1 MPLNLEVRRIEGI
14 AVVHCGGRLT
24 FGEEA
29 DDLRRLLLG
38 LLNETKQIVL
48 NFAWIAHLDSS
59 GLGTLVASFIS
70 ARHRGAEIKFAG
82 LSPIARR
89 ALTSTHV
96 DQLFEIY
103 DSTEEAIQSFG
114 PNPKAATG

>member
-1 MPLNLEVRRIEGI
+1 VPLNLEVRRIEGI
-14 AVVHCGGRLT
+14 AVVDCGGRLT

-29 DDLRRLLLG
+29 DEFRRLLLD

-48 NFAWIAHLDSS
+48 NFAWVAHIDSS

-70 ARHRGAEIKFAG
+70 ARHRGAEIKLAA
-82 LSPIARR
+82 LSPITQR

-96 DQLFEIY
+96 DQLFDIY
-103 DSTEEAIQSFG
+103 ESTEEAMESFG
-114 PNPKAATG
+114 PHPKAARG